1 VQGRV
6 RVELKLLTEP
16 GRCTSWH
23 KTGTWRWSERC
34 CWLAQN
40 AEAQGAG
47 GWTPLHAAAYGGS
60 AATIGSLS
68 ELGEDIHAV
77 TEDGRT
83 SLHTASSS
91 EAVQSLLAA
100 GAGLHRRDTCGA
112 TPLFEAARMGY
123 VAAVTALVQAGRV
136 PIMPAT
142 PSGGLS

>member
-1 VQGRV
+1 MLVDG
-6 RVELKLLTEP
+6 
-16 GRCTSWH
+16 
-23 KTGTWRWSERC
+23 
-34 CWLAQN
+34 
-40 AEAQGAG
+40 
-47 GWTPLHAAAYGGS
+47 HAAAYGGS

-100 GAGLHRRDTCGA
+100 GAGLHLRDTCGA

-123 VAAVTALVQAGRV
+123 VAAVTALVQAGACPNNASDAV
-136 PIMPAT
+136 WWLELIV
-142 PSGGLS
+142 

>member
-1 VQGRV
+1 MEVV
-6 RVELKLLTEP
+6 RTLL
-16 GRCTSWH
+16 
-23 KTGTWRWSERC
+23 
-34 CWLAQN
+34 LAGAN

-83 SLHTASSS
+83 PLHTASSS

-123 VAAVTALVQAGRV
+123 VAAVTALVQAGACPNNASDAV
-136 PIMPAT
+136 WWLELIVKAVEGYVAAVT
-142 PSGGLS
+142 AGGGRS

>member
-16 GRCTSWH
+16 GRCTSRH

-34 CWLAQN
+34 CWLAQTRRLKVLVD
-40 AEAQGAG
+40 G
-47 GWTPLHAAAYGGS
+47 HAAAYGGS

-100 GAGLHRRDTCGA
+100 GAGLHLRDTCGA

-123 VAAVTALVQAGRV
+123 VAAVTALVQAGACPNNASDAV
-136 PIMPAT
+136 LWLELIV
-142 PSGGLS
+142 